1 MKTILAIKNTASTG
15 KSETL
20 RELAQLLMSTYPIHQ
35 VKFLKPDPIG
45 GAGDFS
51 FVAVMNGKTIA
62 IESKGDPST
71 NLKKR
76 LTEIEKYNPDIIICA
91 TRTTGETVTAVKG
104 LEKKGYQSVWT
115 STYEVLDNFNV
126 VNKLK
131 AKHVLE
137 LMQNLKLI

>member
-20 RELAQLLMSTYPIHQ
+20 RELAQLLMNTYPIHQ
-35 VKFLKPDPIG
+35 VKLLKPDPIG
-45 GAGDFS
+45 GTGDFS
-51 FVAVMNGKTIA
+51 FVAVMNGKMIA

-76 LTEIEKYNPDIIICA
+76 LNELEKFTPDIIICA

-104 LEKKGYQSVWT
+104 MEKKGYQPIWS
-115 STYEVLDNFNV
+115 STYEVADNFNL
-126 VNKLK
+126 VNKTK
-131 AKHVLE
+131 AKHVLD
-137 LMQNLKLI
+137 LLQKLNLI